1 MYFVEIRVR
10 FRYAHRLF
18 HNYVGKCSHLHG
30 ESGTA
35 IIIVEGEEL
44 LPSGMLIDF
53 KDLKVLVEEWINQN
67 LDHTTILSCND
78 PLVKIL
84 KSFGVQV
91 YTTDGNPTAEN
102 IAKEIFDHLGTV
114 VGLVKVGVI
123 ESFEDSIA
131 WYERRD

>member
-1 MYFVEIRVR
+1 
-10 FRYAHRLF
+10 
-18 HNYVGKCSHLHG
+18 
-30 ESGTA
+30 
-35 IIIVEGEEL
+35 VEGEEL